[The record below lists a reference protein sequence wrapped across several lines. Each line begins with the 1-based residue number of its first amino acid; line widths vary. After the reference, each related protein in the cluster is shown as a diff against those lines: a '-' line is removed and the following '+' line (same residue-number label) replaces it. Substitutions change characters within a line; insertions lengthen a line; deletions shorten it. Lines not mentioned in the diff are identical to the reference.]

1 MVEGCLES
9 TTAQYSVTP
18 ISIDP
23 VNAPGMA
30 TIEPASSIFSGGA
43 RGKLK
48 MKRCKNGSHR
58 NAKTKKC
65 VKKLNAKAKTF
76 SMKKK
81 LNAKAKTFS
90 MKKKL
95 NAKAKTFSMKK
106 KSSNSCSKYKKK
118 STASNIN
125 SFLKGI
131 KSKTKSKSKSSSSK
145 CKLSTEKKYL
155 NRPSPPMSATTCAL
169 GVVKVGN
176 DGKKWQI
183 VKTKKSKRWARCNQK
198 NTKC

>member
-65 VKKLNAKAKTF
+65 V
-76 SMKKK
+76 KK